1 MSRLFASMLLG
12 LALAGCTQP
21 SAPTT
26 PVPVTP
32 GAPGA
37 VPLEETGQTEVRDI
51 DFYLHRTDPTAG
63 MAQKP
68 TIWVHAREASMAD
81 ESTYAFKHAHA
92 VIYGKDE
99 TQEVITID
107 AQEGRFEEGKSA
119 FLNGQ
124 VKAVVGAM
132 TIELSDIQWQNPDK
146 DKPGEAR
153 SDNPVKVT
161 DPQLELQAGS
171 VRLYPDRKEFELT
184 GVTGLVRFGRQQQ

>member
-1 MSRLFASMLLG
+1 MNRLFASMLVG
-12 LALAGCTQP
+12 LALTGCNQPAAPNIPAAGIF
-21 SAPTT
+21 
-26 PVPVTP
+26 
-32 GAPGA
+32 GAPS
-37 VPLEETGQTEVRDI
+37 LDEMGQTEVRDI
-51 DFYLHRTDPTAG
+51 DFYLHRTDPTGG

-68 TIWVHAREASMAD
+68 TLWVHAQEASMAD
-81 ESTYAFKHAHA
+81 ESTYAFKNAHA

-99 TQEVITID
+99 TQEVIKID

-119 FLNGQ
+119 FLSGQ
-124 VKAVVGAM
+124 VKAVVGTM

-161 DPQLELQAGS
+161 DPQLELQAAS
-171 VRLYPDRKEFELT
+171 VRLYPDKKEFELT

>member
-1 MSRLFASMLLG
+1 MNRLFASMLVG
-12 LALAGCTQP
+12 LALTGCNQPAAPNIPAAG
-21 SAPTT
+21 
-26 PVPVTP
+26 TP
-32 GAPGA
+32 GIPS
-37 VPLEETGQTEVRDI
+37 LDEMGQTEVRDI
-51 DFYLHRTDPTAG
+51 DFYLHRTDPTGG

-68 TIWVHAREASMAD
+68 TLWVHAQEASMAD
-81 ESTYAFKHAHA
+81 ESTYAFKNAHA

-99 TQEVITID
+99 TQEVIKID

-119 FLNGQ
+119 FLSGQ
-124 VKAVVGAM
+124 VKAVVGTM

-161 DPQLELQAGS
+161 DPQLELQAAS
-171 VRLYPDRKEFELT
+171 VRLYPDKKEFELT